1 MSDITIYDDLLPD
14 PDYLLN
20 SMLSPQFNWH
30 FGRGVVYDSMCDEL
44 DNYQFGNVMY
54 QNMTPKSDEFGLVN
68 GILNYS
74 KLKIAALIRVKANL
88 NTRTHKIIKHGFH
101 VDLPYPCTTA
111 IYYVNTCNGFTEFED
126 GTVVESVANRFVTFP
141 SSLKHTGTT
150 CTDQKTRIVIN
161 FNYFEGDMHKQF
173 LKEIECQQRMMY
185 T

>member
-150 CTDQKTRIVIN
+150 CTDQKARMVIN
-161 FNYFEGDMHKQF
+161 FNYFEGDIHKEF
-173 LKEIECQQRMMY
+173 YKELDASY
-185 T
+185 

>member
-44 DNYQFGNVMY
+44 DNYQFGIVMY

-150 CTDQKTRIVIN
+150 CTDQKARMVIN
-161 FNYFEGDMHKQF
+161 FNYFEGDIHKEF
-173 LKEIECQQRMMY
+173 YKELDASY
-185 T
+185 

>member
-74 KLKIAALIRVKANL
+74 QLKIAALIRVKANL
-88 NTRTHKIIKHGFH
+88 NTRTHKIVKHGFH

-150 CTDQKTRIVIN
+150 CTDQKARMVIN
-161 FNYFEGDMHKQF
+161 FNYFEGDIHKEF
-173 LKEIECQQRMMY
+173 YKELDASY
-185 T
+185 

>member
-74 KLKIAALIRVKANL
+74 QLKIAALIRVKANL

-150 CTDQKTRIVIN
+150 CTDQKARMVIN
-161 FNYFEGDMHKQF
+161 FNYFEGDIHKEF
-173 LKEIECQQRMMY
+173 YKELDASY
-185 T
+185 

>member
-1 MSDITIYDDLLPD
+1 MSEITIYDDLLPD

-44 DNYQFGNVMY
+44 DDYQFGNVMY
-54 QNMTPKSDEFGLVN
+54 QNMTPINNEFGLVTD
-68 GILNYS
+68 ILNCS

-88 NTRTHKIIKHGFH
+88 NPRTHKIIKHGFH

-150 CTDQKTRIVIN
+150 CTDQKARIVIN
-161 FNYFEGDMHKQF
+161 FNYFEGDTHKDF
-173 LKEIECQQRMMY
+173 YKELDASD
-185 T
+185 

>member
-1 MSDITIYDDLLPD
+1 MSEITIYDDLLPD

-111 IYYVNTCNGFTEFED
+111 IYYVNTCNGFTEFDD
-126 GTVVESVANRFVTFP
+126 GERVLNKENRLVTFDGSKEH
-141 SSLKHTGTT
+141 SSST
-150 CTDQKTRIVIN
+150 CTDDKMRLVLAI
-161 FNYFEGDMHKQF
+161 NYF
-173 LKEIECQQRMMY
+173 
-185 T
+185 